1 MTQASKLWDKW
12 ADGYAKRPISDE
24 ETYQKKLKIT
34 QGYFTPDS
42 EVFEFGCGT
51 GSTALIHAPYVKHI
65 RATDLSP
72 RMIEIC
78 KEKQEAS
85 DIDNVTFECLSMDEV
100 EVSEQS
106 VDVVLAM
113 SILHLLDDRDEVIA
127 KVKKMLK
134 PGGVFVSSTACLG
147 DNMGIF
153 KIIAPIGKVLGVLP
167 LLRVFKV
174 RDLENSLL
182 SAGFEIEQSWQPG
195 KNKGRFI
202 VAKKPV

>member
-1 MTQASKLWDKW
+1 MTQASKLWDNW
-12 ADGYAKRPISDE
+12 ADGYAKRPVSDE